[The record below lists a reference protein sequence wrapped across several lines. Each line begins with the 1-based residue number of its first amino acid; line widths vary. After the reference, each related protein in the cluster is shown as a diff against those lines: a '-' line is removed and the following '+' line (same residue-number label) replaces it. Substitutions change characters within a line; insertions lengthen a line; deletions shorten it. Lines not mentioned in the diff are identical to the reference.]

1 MCWEENTGFTHH
13 CFLLIATLS
22 QHNCPDHTMQ
32 YILTISQIL
41 CPGGGL
47 VAQGLVLNLAP
58 WVRDIQLFS
67 LLGLRQCSPPPVISL
82 SWQLPIVSYPLLAT
96 GSYLFRCN
104 LIWLESWLLSL
115 APFLSPFPY
124 SFVSFWEPL
133 PPFQWVKHSVKD
145 ILNSHWIKTMKILK
159 WSVFVAYQCWWFVLL
174 INESI
179 LCHIEISTYLESSI
193 YYIKY
198 IIVKE
203 LEPWTPEA
211 PQTRAVPCLN
221 GVLEWPRT

>member
-96 GSYLFRCN
+96 GTISSDVIWFGSN
-104 LIWLESWLLSL
+104 LGFSLSL
-115 APFLSPFPY
+115 PFFPLFLIPLFHFGNLY
-124 SFVSFWEPL
+124 PHFNEWNTVSRTY
-133 PPFQWVKHSVKD
+133 
-145 ILNSHWIKTMKILK
+145 WI
-159 WSVFVAYQCWWFVLL
+159 
-174 INESI
+174 
-179 LCHIEISTYLESSI
+179 HIESRQWKYSSGLYLWHI
-193 YYIKY
+193 NADDLCY
-198 IIVKE
+198 
-203 LEPWTPEA
+203 W
-211 PQTRAVPCLN
+211 
-221 GVLEWPRT
+221 